1 MNAKKVV
8 VILIACLVVAANI
21 LLFSDHLSSIFRSV
35 LFSKL
40 GAGNLFS
47 GNNTASS
54 GGKVSIIKAGD
65 SDSKIAT
72 VTLDGGLDSFMKQDY
87 ITRSLNDIMKTPEVK
102 GVIVRID
109 SPRSGI
115 YESVEISDIV
125 KSFKGSKNV
134 PVYAVIGSGTSAG
147 GYCVAIACDK
157 VYAKE
162 GSVINYTKLFEKS
175 ETELGT
181 TDRALSIEGR
191 NSLRSIL
198 ENAYEK
204 FISTLVES
212 KGIDE
217 TQAKTLTDGRIYD
230 ASQARDNQLVDEVGS
245 FDDAVNA
252 MKSQLGLSNPEI
264 ISYDSYNVSKSIFS
278 FEYSMLNDTTTHIG
292 PMYLWRYAV

>member
-8 VILIACLVVAANI
+8 AILIACLVVVANI
-21 LLFSDHLSSIFRSV
+21 LLFSDHLSGIFRSV
-35 LFSKL
+35 LFSKS

-47 GNNTASS
+47 GNNTSSS
-54 GGKVSIIKAGD
+54 GGSVSIIKAGD

-72 VTLDGGLDSFMKQDY
+72 VTLDGGLDSFAKQDY
-87 ITRSLNDIMKTPEVK
+87 ITRSINNIIKTPEIK
-102 GVIVRID
+102 GVIIRID
-109 SPRSGI
+109 TPRSGI
-115 YESVEISDIV
+115 YESLEIYDIV
-125 KSFKGSKNV
+125 KSFKGNKNI

-147 GYCVAIACDK
+147 GYCIAISCDK

-162 GSVINYTKLFEKS
+162 VSVINYTKLFEKS

-204 FISTLVES
+204 LISTLVES
-212 KGIDE
+212 RGMDE
-217 TQAKTLTDGRIYD
+217 NRAKLLTDGRIYD

-252 MKSQLGLSNPEI
+252 LKTQLGLSNPEV
-264 ISYDSYNVSKSIFS
+264 ISYDSYNVSKSLFTI
-278 FEYSMLNDTTTHIG
+278 EYAMLNYTTTHIE

>member
-181 TDRALSIEGR
+181 TDRALSVEGR

-217 TQAKTLTDGRIYD
+217 TRAKTLTDGRIYD

-264 ISYDSYNVSKSIFS
+264 ISYDSYNVSKSTFS
-278 FEYSMLNDTTTHIG
+278 FEYSMLNDTTTHIE